1 MLHYSYISSALFQ
14 VQHLNPEHVDDV
26 TISPSECAISRSSNA
41 SSPASNSPSVGGVV
55 GGGGGAD
62 GQDDAGGGLES
73 AASSSKRESG
83 HVGGSGNRNWWP
95 NDVTRAKGVVH
106 LNLSVAH
113 VIRGESDKARL
124 NLDKAE
130 ELFRGGGGGGAGG
143 GAGGTAS
150 ASLPAHFLQA
160 RIYLDLLEGDRDR
173 MQAML
178 KAHFGHVTGN
188 AHAPE
193 AQTHL
198 LNIKWG

>member
-1 MLHYSYISSALFQ
+1 M
-14 VQHLNPEHVDDV
+14 QHLNPEHVDDV

-55 GGGGGAD
+55 GVGGD
-62 GQDDAGGGLES
+62 GQDDAGGGSGGVES
-73 AASSSKRESG
+73 ATTASSSKRESG

-130 ELFRGGGGGGAGG
+130 ELFRGGGGGGGGG
-143 GAGGTAS
+143 GAASGTS

-193 AQTHL
+193 AQTPL